1 MDCYPHVVGVELLPL
16 PALGLELQ
24 MDCYLDAEA
33 LEQRH
38 LLERQVFVLPVL
50 VVESVQLVGVEQQ
63 MLALSIQ
70 PQYRVDCECSH
81 RVERLQHQSLL
92 ELALLF

>member
-1 MDCYPHVVGVELLPL
+1 MDCYRHVVGVELLPL
-16 PALGLELQ
+16 LVLGLELQ
-24 MDCYLDAEA
+24 MDCYPDAEA
-33 LEQRH
+33 LVQRH
-38 LLERQVFVLPVL
+38 LLERQVLVLPVR
-50 VVESVQLVGVEQQ
+50 VVESVQLVDAEQQ
-63 MLALSIQ
+63 MLALLIP